1 MTVWTTWPAPSS
13 LVSSND
19 DSKVPLMSGAVG
31 GDPGALADGR
41 GELGAVALLVAL
53 GPLGALVGPLAAIG
67 VAVGLGAAGD
77 AEPAGP
83 GGVAHPPPIAPMTI
97 AKAIERQKQLG
108 CAIRI
113 DRLGLAR
120 CEIEPRR

>member
-19 DSKVPLMSGAVG
+19 DSKVPLMSGALLG
-31 GDPGALADGR
+31 GDPGALADGPAV
-41 GELGAVALLVAL
+41 LGAVASLVAFGRL
-53 GPLGALVGPLAAIG
+53 GMLVGPLTTIG
-67 VAVGLGAAGD
+67 LPLALGAGD
-77 AEPAGP
+77 AGPAAGAA
-83 GGVAHPPPIAPMTI
+83 AHPPPIAPMTI

-120 CEIEPRR
+120 CEIEPRP

>member
-19 DSKVPLMSGAVG
+19 DSKVPLMSGARPG
-31 GDPGALADGR
+31 GDPGALADGPAV
-41 GELGAVALLVAL
+41 LGAVTSLVTF
-53 GPLGALVGPLAAIG
+53 GPLGALVGPLTTIG
-67 VAVGLGAAGD
+67 LAVALGAGD
-77 AEPAGP
+77 AGPAAGA
-83 GGVAHPPPIAPMTI
+83 AHPPPIAPMTI

-120 CEIEPRR
+120 CEIEPRP